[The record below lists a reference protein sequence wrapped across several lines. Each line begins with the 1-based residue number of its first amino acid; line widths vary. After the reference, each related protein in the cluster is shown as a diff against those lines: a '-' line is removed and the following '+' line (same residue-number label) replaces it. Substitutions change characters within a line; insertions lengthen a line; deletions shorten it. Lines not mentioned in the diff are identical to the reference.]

1 MDRYQKLLQEKENLS
16 KKISINEARLTRD
29 LNSRTERKKR
39 THRLIQ
45 KGALLEKYFEIE
57 DFSIQDTEEILKFFS
72 DYVKANIPDKFK
84 RKEGQ

>member
-1 MDRYQKLLQEKENLS
+1 MDRYQKLLLEKENLS

-57 DFSIQDTEEILKFFS
+57 DFSIQDTEEILKIFS

>member
-16 KKISINEARLTRD
+16 KKISINEARITRD

-57 DFSIQDTEEILKFFS
+57 DFSIQDTEEILKIFS

>member
-16 KKISINEARLTRD
+16 KKISIKEARLTRD

-57 DFSIQDTEEILKFFS
+57 DYSIQETEEILKIFS

>member
-57 DFSIQDTEEILKFFS
+57 DFSIQDTEEILKIFS
-72 DYVKANIPDKFK
+72 DYVKANIPDKLK

>member
-57 DFSIQDTEEILKFFS
+57 DFSIQDTEEILKIFS